1 MAGLPFGIVL
11 VLNTCI
17 TIGILCRMVPSMAL
31 MSAVPDNQDRGAFM
45 SIQSSI
51 QQIAGGIAATIAG
64 LIVFQQTPMSPLQH
78 YDIVGY
84 VVGLFVFVSLFLMQR
99 VDRYV
104 KSKPLKRTN

>member
-1 MAGLPFGIVL
+1 
-11 VLNTCI
+11 
-17 TIGILCRMVPSMAL
+17 MVPSMAL